1 MRKRVT
7 TYIITLLCC
16 MTAMAQSH
24 IDSIAYRA
32 MQLGRVMQQERVFL
46 HFDNTAYYLGETMWF
61 KAYTTFG
68 TNDRPSTL
76 SKVLYVELVAPEG
89 YVVETKKYKL
99 DDDGTCHGDFD
110 LNPLLLSGY
119 YEVRAYTRY
128 MLNWGKDAVFT
139 RVFPVFDKV
148 NADNWDFKNM
158 LDRRRG
164 YNERGEWKSAELPD
178 ATLDFFP
185 ESGHLVNGIESKIA
199 FELRGKD
206 GLFGEELIT
215 IFENDVKLLECAP
228 VHEGKG
234 VFAITPKVNAR
245 YRAEVTIVDE
255 NGKSKRHK
263 FKLPEVSEE
272 GVVIQVVEDG
282 DNMIITATNNLA
294 LESELG
300 LAILYRGALGYFKKF
315 SSVNRTMSYTIPKQ
329 ELPEGV
335 NRVVLYTNEHTPL
348 AERQFFVTH
357 ETMAASDRETVKLHI
372 TANGYHASNL
382 SPKSGEKITL
392 KVTRDDGQPI
402 PQSADLSLSA
412 SDAMGRQA
420 TSYSHNMYSYLLLG
434 SELKGYIP
442 NAAQY
447 FDSANNNRKEQL
459 DLLMLTHGWTSYNW
473 HMLTRTGI
481 DDMQPIERG
490 ISLKGK
496 FFQKRLNTELG
507 SYGSAKLT
515 PQAHNLTRVDI
526 EGDSGRIT
534 TSTFRTDSIGGFMI
548 EFDDFYGTR
557 VAALRPQTTFK
568 HSENISY
575 QFALDRY
582 YSPDFRLY
590 DYWERHLGTAMA
602 KSTADSLVKLNPF
615 EYMLSSVDVVE
626 KRKKEINERPPHS
639 EMRFNYLDEWEYA
652 QDVTFINNF
661 NTYEDEI
668 YQNIKDDALVYE
680 TPGEVDDADP
690 ILGERIIVHDIGQII
705 SIAEEG
711 RFTTKYLGNIRLGKE
726 AITITKKQEYDHT
739 LTAADVVTS
748 AMKRHN
754 YNWAYWV
761 QLMVV
766 LGEYSPYTVPQPDKE
781 YLRGLPD
788 ADKMTNFKEIVIRS
802 DAKTREQFKNGDGYW
817 APLANMLDSKVAMQK
832 FYLGFLSQMYLFAGN
847 GIDGCPDYNRFYSAI
862 KGQTSYDSSAPQ
874 IGLAYPENPN
884 YVACLIPYSHK
895 EKQGTLVPEFAA
907 TGSSLRYTSVQGY
920 SESKQ
925 FYSPDYSKM
934 QPRQDDYRR
943 TLIWVPQIEIND
955 NGEAVIELYNTNN
968 CNNIVVE
975 VAGRNGTSIYSN
987 DAVTTTRI
995 NTANEKQNSNAAA
1008 QEKPAEKKEEAL
1020 SPEVEAACAWEHE
1033 KGVIYFNKGNYRD
1046 AITIFAELV
1055 QYKYAPSMYYVSLCY
1070 RDGKGVGK
1078 NPTASMK
1085 FLLEAA
1091 KRGHAPAQYDLAVEF
1106 DKGNVIERND
1116 SLAHHWYETAAMNEE
1131 PRALHEMSHRYR
1143 DGKNVAQNSEKS
1155 IELLGQAAE
1164 LQEPNAMYE
1173 YGELLITEGEDG
1185 YQYMEASA
1193 NLGNEKAM
1201 VYMFNYLDGQ
1211 KRYKEAYKYAKALS
1225 EAGNHEGTRRM
1236 ADYYLEGKG
1245 VSRDKHLAKDLYYEA
1260 ARAGNKVAKE
1270 KLRNL

>member
-1 MRKRVT
+1 
-7 TYIITLLCC
+7 
-16 MTAMAQSH
+16 
-24 IDSIAYRA
+24 
-32 MQLGRVMQQERVFL
+32 MQQERVYL

-99 DDDGTCHGDFD
+99 DDDGSCHGEFE

-158 LDRRRG
+158 LDRQRG
-164 YNERGEWKSAELPD
+164 YNERGNWKSAELPD

-185 ESGHLVNGIESKIA
+185 ESGHLVDGIKSKVA

-206 GLFGEELIT
+206 GLFGEEQIT
-215 IFENDVKLLECAP
+215 IFENDTKLQECTP

-234 VFAITPKVNAR
+234 VFEITPKANAR
-245 YRAEVTIVDE
+245 YRAEVTMTDE
-255 NGKSKRHK
+255 EGKSKKHK
-263 FKLPEVSEE
+263 FNLPEVSKE
-272 GVVIQVVEDG
+272 GVVLCVIENG
-282 DNMIITATNNLA
+282 DNITITATNNLA
-294 LESELG
+294 EESELG
-300 LAILYRGALGYFKKF
+300 VVILYRGAMGFFKKF
-315 SSVNRTMSYTIPKQ
+315 SSGNRTVSYTISKQ

-335 NRVVLYTNEHTPL
+335 NRVVLFDNEHTPL

-357 ETMAASDRETVKLHI
+357 SSMAASDRETIKLHI
-372 TANGYHASNL
+372 TANGYHTHNL
-382 SPKSGEKITL
+382 SPGPGEKITL
-392 KVTRDDGQPI
+392 KVTREDGKPI
-402 PQSADLSLSA
+402 PPTTNLSLSA
-412 SDAMGRQA
+412 SDAIGKQT

-447 FDSANNNRKEQL
+447 FDSGNDKRKEQL

-473 HMLTRTGI
+473 HMLTRNKI
-481 DDMQPIERG
+481 EDMQPIERG

-496 FFQKRLNTELG
+496 FYQKRLSTEIG

-515 PQAHNLTRVDI
+515 PQTYNLTRVDI
-526 EGDSGRIT
+526 EGDSGRIE
-534 TSTFRTDSIGGFMI
+534 TSTFRTDSTGGFMI

-590 DYWERHLGTAMA
+590 DYWERHLGAAMT
-602 KSTADSLVKLNPF
+602 KSTADSLVRMNPF

-626 KRKKEINERPPHS
+626 KRKKEVNERPPHS

-652 QDVTFINNF
+652 QDVTFLNDF

-668 YQNIKDDALVYE
+668 YQNIKDDALVLE
-680 TPGEVDDADP
+680 TPGVVDDEDA
-690 ILGERIIVHDIGQII
+690 ILGEKTIVHDIGQII
-705 SIAEEG
+705 SIAEKE
-711 RFTTKYLGNIRLGKE
+711 RTMTKYLGNMRIGKE

-766 LGEYSPYTVPQPDKE
+766 LGEYSPHTVPQPDKE

-788 ADKMTNFKEIVIRS
+788 ADKMTNFKEFVIRS
-802 DAKTREQFKNGDGYW
+802 DAKTREQFENRDTYW
-817 APLANMLDSKVAMQK
+817 APLANMLDNKLAMQK
-832 FYLGFLSQMYLFAGN
+832 FYLGFLSQMYLFAGG
-847 GIDGCPDYNRFYSAI
+847 GIDGCPESHRFHSALR
-862 KGQTSYDSSAPQ
+862 SSGGSG
-874 IGLAYPENPN
+874 INYPMNPN
-884 YVACLIPYSHK
+884 YVACLIPYTQ
-895 EKQGTLVPEFAA
+895 EERQGTLVPEFAA

-925 FYSPDYSKM
+925 FYAPDYSKM

-943 TLIWVPQIEIND
+943 TLIWVPQIEIGE
-955 NGEAVIELYNTNN
+955 NGEAVVELYNTRN
-968 CNNIVVE
+968 CNNIVVD
-975 VAGRNGTSIYSN
+975 VAGRNGTSLYSN
-987 DAVTTTRI
+987 DAITTTRI
-995 NTANEKQNSNAAA
+995 NNRQNTNTQVQNRAKQ
-1008 QEKPAEKKEEAL
+1008 KEESQL
-1020 SPEVEAACAWEHE
+1020 TPEQEAACAWEHE

-1055 QYKYAPSMYYVSLCY
+1055 QYKYAPSLYYVSLCY
-1070 RDGKGVGK
+1070 RDGKGVEK
-1078 NPTASMK
+1078 NPTSSMK

-1091 KRGHAPAQYDLAVEF
+1091 KRGYSPAQYDLAVAF
-1106 DKGNVIERND
+1106 ATGDVIERND
-1116 SLAHHWYETAAMNEE
+1116 SLSQQWYETAAANDE
-1131 PRALHEMSHRYR
+1131 PRALLELSRRYR
-1143 DGKNVAQNSEKS
+1143 DGKNVAQDSEKS
-1155 IELLGQAAE
+1155 TELLRRAAE
-1164 LQEPNAMYE
+1164 QKEPTALFE
-1173 YGELLITEGEDG
+1173 YAQLLIANGEDCTK
-1185 YQYMEASA
+1185 YMEMAA
-1193 NLGNEKAM
+1193 ELGNEKAM
-1201 VYMFNYLDGQ
+1201 IHMFEHFDSQ
-1211 KRYKEAYKYAKALS
+1211 KRYKEAYKYAKMLS
-1225 EAGNHEGTRRM
+1225 DAGNHEGIRRM
-1236 ADYYLEGKG
+1236 ADYYYEGKG
-1245 VSRDKHLAKDLYYEA
+1245 VSRDKRLAKDLYYEA

>member
-1 MRKRVT
+1 MLKRLT
-7 TYIITLLCC
+7 TYIIASLLCIA
-16 MTAMAQSH
+16 AMAQSR

-32 MQLGRVMQQERVFL
+32 IQVGRVMQQERVFL

-99 DDDGTCHGDFD
+99 GDDGTCHGEFE

-178 ATLDFFP
+178 ATLYFFP
-185 ESGHLVNGIESKIA
+185 ESGHLVDGIESKVA
-199 FELRGKD
+199 FELRGED
-206 GLFGEELIT
+206 GCFGEEKIT
-215 IFENDVKLLECAP
+215 IFENDTKLMECTP

-234 VFAITPKVNAR
+234 TFHITPKANAR
-245 YRAEVTIVDE
+245 YRAEVTMTDE
-255 NGKSKRHK
+255 DGKARKHK
-263 FKLPEVSEE
+263 FPLPQVSEE
-272 GVVIQVVEDG
+272 GVVLAVTDEG
-282 DNMIITATNNLA
+282 ENITITTTNNLA
-294 LESELG
+294 EESELG
-300 LAILYRGALGYFKKF
+300 LSILYRGAMGYFKKF
-315 SSVNRTMSYTIPKQ
+315 SSANRTMSYTIAKK

-335 NRVVLYTNEHTPL
+335 NRVVLFTNEHTPL
-348 AERQFFVTH
+348 AERQFFITH
-357 ETMAASDRETVKLHI
+357 DTMTASDRETVKLNI
-372 TANGYHASNL
+372 TANGYHTHNL
-382 SPKSGEKITL
+382 SPKPGEKITL
-392 KVTRDDGQPI
+392 KVTRDDGKPI
-402 PQSADLSLSA
+402 PQGTSLSLSA
-412 SDAMGRQA
+412 MDAIGKQA

-447 FDSANNNRKEQL
+447 FDSANSNRKEQL

-473 HMLTRTGI
+473 HMLTREKI
-481 DDMQPIERG
+481 EDMQPIERG

-496 FFQKRLNTELG
+496 FYQKRLSTEIG

-515 PQAHNLTRVDI
+515 PQTYNLTRVDI
-526 EGDSGRIT
+526 EGDSGRIET
-534 TSTFRTDSIGGFMI
+534 TTFRTDSTGGFMI

-557 VAALRPQTTFK
+557 IAALRPQTTFK

-590 DYWERHLGTAMA
+590 DYRERHLGEAMT
-602 KSTADSLVKLNPF
+602 KSTADSLVRMNPF

-626 KRKKEINERPPHS
+626 KRKQEVNERPPHS

-652 QDVTFINNF
+652 QDVTFINDF

-680 TPGEVDDADP
+680 VPGEIDDEDP
-690 ILGERIIVHDIGQII
+690 VLGERTIVHDIGQII

-711 RFTTKYLGNIRLGKE
+711 RTMTKYIGNMRLGKE
-726 AITITKKQEYDHT
+726 AIAITKKQEYDHT

-802 DAKTREQFKNGDGYW
+802 DAKTREQFENRDTYW
-817 APLANMLDSKVAMQK
+817 APLANMLDTKIAMHK

-847 GIDGCPDYNRFYSAI
+847 GIDGCPESHRFHSAI
-862 KGQTSYDSSAPQ
+862 SDHSGSG
-874 IGLAYPENPN
+874 ICYPMNPN
-884 YVACLIPYSHK
+884 YVACLIPYK
-895 EKQGTLVPEFAA
+895 EGEKGRTIVPEFAA

-934 QPRQDDYRR
+934 QPLKDDYRR
-943 TLIWVPQIEIND
+943 TLIWVPRVEINQ
-955 NGEAVIELYNTNN
+955 NGEAIVELYNTNN
-968 CNNIVVE
+968 CSNIVVDI
-975 VAGRNGTSIYSN
+975 AGRNSTALYSN
-987 DAVTTTRI
+987 DAVTTTRL
-995 NTANEKQNSNAAA
+995 NGASEKQNA
-1008 QEKPAEKKEEAL
+1008 QPQQKAEQKERTLTAE
-1020 SPEVEAACAWEHE
+1020 EEAACAYEHE

-1046 AITIFAELV
+1046 ALTIFAELV

-1078 NPTASMK
+1078 NLVNSMK

-1091 KRGHAPAQYDLAVEF
+1091 KRGHGPAQYDLAVEF
-1106 DKGNVIERND
+1106 DKGNVVERND
-1116 SLAHHWYETAAMNEE
+1116 SLAHHWYETAAANEE
-1131 PRALHEMSHRYR
+1131 PRALLEMSRRYR
-1143 DGKNVAQNSEKS
+1143 DGKNVTLDSEMS
-1155 IELLGQAAE
+1155 AELLARAAE
-1164 LQEPNAMYE
+1164 LKEPTALFE
-1173 YGELLITEGEDG
+1173 YAGLLIADGKDG
-1185 YQYMEASA
+1185 YKYMEAA
-1193 NLGNEKAM
+1193 ADLGNEKAM
-1201 VYMFNYLDGQ
+1201 IYMFEHLDSQ
-1211 KRYKEAYKYAKALS
+1211 KRYEEAYKYAKMLS
-1225 EAGNHEGTRRM
+1225 NAGNHEGTRRV
-1236 ADYYLEGKG
+1236 ADYYYEGKG
-1245 VSRDKHLAKDLYYEA
+1245 VSRDKRLAKDLYYEA
-1260 ARAGNKVAKE
+1260 ARAGNKEAKE
-1270 KLRNL
+1270 KLRGL

>member
-1 MRKRVT
+1 MLKRLT
-7 TYIITLLCC
+7 TYIIATLCC
-16 MTAMAQSH
+16 LSSTAQSR

-32 MQLGRVMQQERVFL
+32 IQVGRVMQQERVFL

-61 KAYTTFG
+61 KAYTSFG

-99 DDDGTCHGDFD
+99 DDDGTCNGEFE

-164 YNERGEWKSAELPD
+164 YSERGEWKSAALPD

-185 ESGHLVNGIESKIA
+185 ESGHLVDGIRSRIA

-206 GLFGEELIT
+206 GLFGEEKIT
-215 IFENDVKLLECAP
+215 IFENDTRLLECAP
-228 VHEGKG
+228 IHEGKG
-234 VFAITPKVNAR
+234 VFEITPKASAK
-245 YRAEVTIVDE
+245 YRAEVTMTDE
-255 NGKSKRHK
+255 DGKTKKHS
-263 FKLPEVSEE
+263 FGLPEVSNE
-272 GVVIQVVEDG
+272 GVVLRIAEKG
-282 DNMIITATNNLA
+282 DSITVTATNNLTD
-294 LESELG
+294 EEELG
-300 LAILYRGALGYFKKF
+300 VAILYRGAMGFFKKF
-315 SSVNRTMSYTIPKQ
+315 APRNRTMSYTIAKQ

-335 NRVVLYTNEHTPL
+335 NRVVLFANEHTPL

-357 ETMAASDRETVKLHI
+357 DTMAASDRETIKLNI
-372 TANGYHASNL
+372 TANGYHTHNL
-382 SPKSGEKITL
+382 APKPGEKITL
-392 KVTRDDGQPI
+392 KVTRDDCKPI
-402 PQSADLSLSA
+402 PAGTSLSLSA
-412 SDAMGRQA
+412 IDAIGRQT
-420 TSYSHNMYSYLLLG
+420 TSYSHNIYSYLLLG

-442 NAAQY
+442 NATQY
-447 FDSANNNRKEQL
+447 FDPQNSERKEQL

-473 HMLTRTGI
+473 YMLTRSKI
-481 DDMQPIERG
+481 DGMQPIERG

-496 FFQKRLNTELG
+496 FFQKRSSTELG

-515 PQAHNLTRVDI
+515 PQANNLTRVDI
-526 EGDSGRIT
+526 EGDSGRVT
-534 TSTFRTDSIGGFMI
+534 TSTFRTDSTGSFMI

-557 VAALRPQTTFK
+557 IAALRPQTTFK

-590 DYWERHLGTAMA
+590 DYWERHLGESMT
-602 KSTADSLVKLNPF
+602 KSTADSLVKMNPF

-626 KRKKEINERPPHS
+626 KRRKEVNERPPHS

-652 QDVTFINNF
+652 QDVTFINDF

-668 YQNIKDDALVYE
+668 YNNIKQDALVYE
-680 TPGEVDDADP
+680 TPGVVDDEDE
-690 ILGERIIVHDIGQII
+690 ILGEKTIVHDIGQII
-705 SIAEEG
+705 SVAEEG
-711 RFTTKYLGNIRLGKE
+711 RVMTKYLGNMRIGKE
-726 AITITKKQEYDHT
+726 AFPITKKQEFDHT

-766 LGEYSPYTVPQPDKE
+766 LGEYSPHTVPQPDKE

-802 DAKTREQFKNGDGYW
+802 DAKTREQFENRDTYW
-817 APLANMLDSKVAMQK
+817 APLANMLDNKTAMQK

-847 GIDGCPDYNRFYSAI
+847 GVDGCPESHRFHSALRDAGGGGI
-862 KGQTSYDSSAPQ
+862 N
-874 IGLAYPENPN
+874 YPMNPN
-884 YVACLIPYSHK
+884 YVACLIPY
-895 EKQGTLVPEFAA
+895 EEGERERTIVPEFAA

-920 SESKQ
+920 SQSKQ
-925 FYSPDYSKM
+925 FYSPDYCNM

-943 TLIWVPQIEIND
+943 TLLWVPQIEIND
-955 NGEAVIELYNTNN
+955 KGEAVVELYNTRN
-968 CNNIVVE
+968 CSNIIVD
-975 VAGRNGTSIYSN
+975 VAGRNGTSLYCN
-987 DAVTTTRI
+987 DDVTTTRLNANAKQSA
-995 NTANEKQNSNAAA
+995 NTPAQNS
-1008 QEKPAEKKEEAL
+1008 PSKKETSL

-1046 AITIFAELV
+1046 AVTIFAELV
-1055 QYKYAPSMYYVSLCY
+1055 QYKYAPSLYYVSLCY

-1078 NPTASMK
+1078 NPTAAIK

-1091 KRGHAPAQYDLAVEF
+1091 KGGYGPAQHNLAQALE
-1106 DKGNVIERND
+1106 KGDAIERDD
-1116 SLAHHWYETAAMNEE
+1116 SLALHWYETAAANGE
-1131 PRALHEMSHRYR
+1131 PRALLELSHRYR
-1143 DGKNVAQNSEKS
+1143 DGKGVVQDYEKS
-1155 IELLGQAAE
+1155 TALLRNAAE
-1164 LQEPNAMYE
+1164 QKEPTALYE
-1173 YGELLITEGEDG
+1173 YAELLIANDKDAL
-1185 YQYMEASA
+1185 QYMESA
-1193 NLGNEKAM
+1193 AELGNEKAM
-1201 VYMFNYLDGQ
+1201 IYMFEYLNSN

-1225 EAGNHEGTRRM
+1225 EAGNHEGTKRM
-1236 ADYYLEGKG
+1236 ADYYYEGKG
-1245 VSRDKHLAKDLYYEA
+1245 VSRDKSLARDLYYDA
-1260 ARAGNKVAKE
+1260 AKAGNKAAKE
-1270 KLRNL
+1270 MLRKL

>member
-1 MRKRVT
+1 MA
-7 TYIITLLCC
+7 
-16 MTAMAQSH
+16 AMAQSRV
-24 IDSIAYRA
+24 DSIAYRA
-32 MQLGRVMQQERVFL
+32 MQVGRVMQQERVFL
-46 HFDNTAYYLGETMWF
+46 HFDNTAYYLGETIWF

-99 DDDGTCHGDFD
+99 DDDGTCHGDFE

-185 ESGHLVNGIESKIA
+185 ESGHLVDGIESKVA

-206 GLFGEELIT
+206 GIFGEERIA

-228 VHEGKG
+228 THEGKG
-234 VFAITPKVNAR
+234 IFEITPKVGAK
-245 YRAEVTIVDE
+245 YRAEVTIIDE
-255 NGKSKRHK
+255 KGKGKKHK
-263 FKLPEVSEE
+263 FTLPEVSKE
-272 GVVIQVVEDG
+272 GVVMAVSEDG
-282 DNMIITATNNLA
+282 DNIIITVTNNLA
-294 LESELG
+294 QESELG

-315 SSVNRTMSYTIPKQ
+315 GSGNKVMSYTVPKQ

-348 AERQFFVTH
+348 AERQFFITH
-357 ETMAASDRETVKLHI
+357 DTMTASDRETVKLHI
-372 TANGYHASNL
+372 TANGYHTHNL
-382 SPKSGEKITL
+382 SPKPGEKITL
-392 KVTRDDGQPI
+392 KVTRDDGLPI

-412 SDAMGRQA
+412 SDAMGKQM

-442 NAAQY
+442 NASQY
-447 FDSANNNRKEQL
+447 FDSTNSKHKEQL

-473 HMLTRTGI
+473 HMLTRTRI
-481 DDMQPIERG
+481 EDMQPIERG

-496 FFQKRLNTELG
+496 FYQKRMNTEFG
-507 SYGSAKLT
+507 SYGSVKLT
-515 PQAHNLTRVDI
+515 PQTYNLTRVDI
-526 EGDSGRIT
+526 EGDSGRVI

-557 VAALRPQTTFK
+557 IAALRPQTTFK
-568 HSENISY
+568 HSEYISY

-590 DYWERHLGTAMA
+590 DYWERHLGAAMT
-602 KSTADSLVKLNPF
+602 KSTADSIVKLNPF
-615 EYMLSSVDVVE
+615 EYMLSSVEVVE
-626 KRKKEINERPPHS
+626 KRRKEINERPPHS

-652 QDVTFINNF
+652 QDVTFLNEF

-668 YQNIKDDALVYE
+668 YQNIKDDALIN
-680 TPGEVDDADP
+680 DARNGVT
-690 ILGERIIVHDIGQII
+690 GERNIVHDIGQII
-705 SIAEEG
+705 SIADST
-711 RFTTKYLGNIRLGKE
+711 RVMTKYLGNMRIGKN

-739 LTAADVVTS
+739 LTAADVVAS

-802 DAKTREQFKNGDGYW
+802 DAKTREQFENRDTYW
-817 APLANMLDSKVAMQK
+817 AQLSNMLDNKIAMQK
-832 FYLGFLSQMYLFAGN
+832 FYLGFLSQMYLYAGN
-847 GIDGCPDYNRFYSAI
+847 GIDGCPESHRFHSAI
-862 KGQTSYDSSAPQ
+862 SDHSGGGISYPM
-874 IGLAYPENPN
+874 NPN
-884 YVACLIPYSHK
+884 YVACLIPYTDK
-895 EKQGTLVPEFAA
+895 EKEGTIIPEFAA

-934 QPRQDDYRR
+934 QPQKDDYRR
-943 TLIWVPQIEIND
+943 TLIWVPEIEIND
-955 NGEAVIELYNTNN
+955 KGEAVIELYNTNN
-968 CNNIVVE
+968 CYNIVVD
-975 VAGRNGTSIYSN
+975 VAGRNGTSLYSN
-987 DAVTTTRI
+987 DAITTTRL
-995 NTANEKQNSNAAA
+995 NGASEKQNANA
-1008 QEKPAEKKEEAL
+1008 QVQNRPEEKKKQETM
-1020 SPEVEAACAWEHE
+1020 SPELEAACAWEHE

-1055 QYKYAPSMYYVSLCY
+1055 QYKYPPSMYYVSLCY
-1070 RDGKGVGK
+1070 RDGKGVDK
-1078 NPTASMK
+1078 NLQASMK

-1091 KRGHAPAQYDLAVEF
+1091 KRGYAVAQYDLAVAF
-1106 DKGNVIERND
+1106 AKGDVIERND
-1116 SLAHHWYETAAMNEE
+1116 SLAHHWYEKAAESEE
-1131 PRALHEMSHRYR
+1131 PRALYEMSLRYR
-1143 DGKNVAQNSEKS
+1143 KGRFVEQDNDRG
-1155 IELLGQAAE
+1155 IELLKRAAE
-1164 LQEPNAMYE
+1164 LEEPNALYE
-1173 YGELLITEGEDG
+1173 YGGMLIDDGNDDG
-1185 YQYMEASA
+1185 YKYMEVAA
-1193 NLGNEKAM
+1193 DLGSEKAM
-1201 VYMFNYLDGQ
+1201 ICMFEYLDGK

-1225 EAGNHEGTRRM
+1225 EAGNHEGTRHM

-1245 VSRDKHLAKDLYYEA
+1245 VSRDKRLAKDLYYDA
-1260 ARAGNKVAKE
+1260 AKAGNKIAKE
-1270 KLRNL
+1270 KLRKL